1 MASRNL
7 AQFFLIGSVLTALG
21 GTWGIVSLMNAQEA
35 ARDTAKRAKVSRTVT
50 VVAAS
55 RTLYQGVEITAD
67 DLYVI
72 QIPPEY
78 LPMVDPAVAEEATEE
93 TKEEG
98 AKADSA
104 TAKIKAQVFTTR
116 ERVIGQVPRERILK
130 NEIIRP
136 ERLAD
141 VSSGVGLNA
150 FIQRGMRAVSID
162 LTGSSALTHFLQ
174 PGNYVD
180 VLVTIEDDNGAM
192 RTEPLMQSVFVLA
205 VNSRAEN
212 EDDDDVKS
220 RGKQT
225 PSVTFMVMPEQA
237 EELAFAAEIG
247 KLAISLRNIQDT
259 NFSDI
264 DAMTLNAVLRR
275 AVQPGLAAE
284 GGGRMPAF
292 SAAAR
297 GYQSRPPPPPEP
309 EVASGTTMVVPA
321 GMGAVMIAPLPSNGK
336 GAPPG
341 MMGAFPF
348 PTATAPAGAPAGGGP
363 APSKASG
370 AGSSSGG
377 GSKTVTVQTS
387 SDDGG
392 VVISRGG
399 SSKSTTGGG
408 GKTVVVDGGK

>member
-1 MASRNL
+1 VASRNL

-35 ARDTAKRAKVSRTVT
+35 ARDTAKKAKVSRTVT

-78 LPMVDPAVAEEATEE
+78 LPMVDPAVAEEASEESTEE
-93 TKEEG
+93 V

-104 TAKIKAQVFTTR
+104 TSKIKAQIFTTR

-212 EDDDDVKS
+212 EDDDDVKT

-275 AVQPGLAAE
+275 AVQPGLADDGAS
-284 GGGRMPAF
+284 RAPAF
-292 SAAAR
+292 SAASR
-297 GYQSRPPPPPEP
+297 GYLSRPPPPPEP
-309 EVASGTTMVVPA
+309 AAGTTMVVPA
-321 GMGAVMIAPLPSNGK
+321 GMSAVMIAPLPTNGK
-336 GAPPG
+336 GQPAV
-341 MMGAFPF
+341 MGAFPF
-348 PTATAPAGAPAGGGP
+348 AATTATGAAVSGKPAAGTS
-363 APSKASG
+363 A
-370 AGSSSGG
+370 AGS
-377 GSKTVTVQTS
+377 GSKTVTVQS
-387 SDDGG
+387 GAEDGG

-399 SSKSTTGGG
+399 SSKANTGSS

>member
-21 GTWGIVSLMNAQEA
+21 GTWGIVSLMGAQEA
-35 ARDTAKRAKVSRTVT
+35 ARDTARKAKVSRTVT

-55 RTLYQGVEITAD
+55 RTLYQGVEITED

-78 LPMVDPAVAEEATEE
+78 LPMVDPGVAEEAKDETTEE
-93 TKEEG
+93 V

-192 RTEPLMQSVFVLA
+192 RTEPLMQSVFILA

-275 AVQPGLAAE
+275 AVQPGLADE
-284 GGGRMPAF
+284 GGVRAPAF
-292 SAAAR
+292 SAASR
-297 GYQSRPPPPPEP
+297 GYLSRPPPPPEP
-309 EVASGTTMVVPA
+309 AAGTTMVVPA
-321 GMGAVMIAPLPSNGK
+321 GMSAVMIAPLPTSGK
-336 GAPPG
+336 GQPAV
-341 MMGAFPF
+341 MGAFPF
-348 PTATAPAGAPAGGGP
+348 AASTATGAATSGKPAAGT
-363 APSKASG
+363 SS
-370 AGSSSGG
+370 AGS
-377 GSKTVTVQTS
+377 GSKTVTVQTGA
-387 SDDGG
+387 DDGS
-392 VVISRGG
+392 VTISRGG
-399 SSKSTTGGG
+399 SSKANTGST